1 MNTTWL
7 KIAFATALLL
17 TVSTVAAD
25 TDEYTL
31 TKYVV
36 DIEVG
41 ENNAFRITEHISA
54 NFKVPKHGIIREIP
68 LRNKVVRLDGT
79 KSYIRAKISDLRVDG
94 DIFTA
99 KNDFGSRVIQIG
111 NPDKT
116 VIGNRDYIITYLYD
130 IGRDRGEGYDE
141 FYFNIIGSEWDT
153 SIGGIAFTIT
163 MPKAF
168 DASRAGFSYGLLDAT
183 DSRNITWQADGN
195 TITGSYDGT
204 LREGEALTVRIELP
218 EGYFSVAADSFDFL
232 ANYPIIL
239 SAVFFIIVFGMWF
252 VYGRDEKTVDPME
265 FYPPEGMNSAE
276 VGFLYKGYA
285 NTDDAVSLLI
295 YLAEKGYIQIIETTD
310 KVLFTAVDNFKIKKL
325 RDYDG
330 DNPNE
335 RLFMYG
341 LFRPLSGI
349 IREEVTINDLKIGF
363 HLTIKEIVDNL
374 GAKTNRETIF
384 EKSSLNKSLPV
395 FLMMAVIFVTITLRP
410 VLDYHEPSML
420 VGALL
425 FPGVGFAFFLFM
437 LFSKKTQTII
447 VNGKPKT
454 SRKANIQFGVM
465 FGLFFGGMP
474 WAFIVLPALLVD
486 TAYWV
491 TYSFG
496 MICIVGMFIL
506 NRYMWK
512 RTELG
517 NKLLGRIRGFR
528 NFLVT
533 AEWHKLETLVMQNP
547 TYFYNI
553 LPFTYVLGV
562 SDKWIKKFETIA
574 VCAPGWY
581 VGKGTF
587 SMVSFGKFMDS
598 TMKSATKVMSP
609 PPSGRSGGGSSGRGS
624 GGGGGRSW

>member
-1 MNTTWL
+1 
-7 KIAFATALLL
+7 
-17 TVSTVAAD
+17 
-25 TDEYTL
+25 
-31 TKYVV
+31 
-36 DIEVG
+36 
-41 ENNAFRITEHISA
+41 
-54 NFKVPKHGIIREIP
+54 
-68 LRNKVVRLDGT
+68 
-79 KSYIRAKISDLRVDG
+79 
-94 DIFTA
+94 
-99 KNDFGSRVIQIG
+99 
-111 NPDKT
+111 
-116 VIGNRDYIITYLYD
+116 
-130 IGRDRGEGYDE
+130 
-141 FYFNIIGSEWDT
+141 
-153 SIGGIAFTIT
+153 
-163 MPKAF
+163 
-168 DASRAGFSYGLLDAT
+168 
-183 DSRNITWQADGN
+183 
-195 TITGSYDGT
+195 
-204 LREGEALTVRIELP
+204 
-218 EGYFSVAADSFDFL
+218 
-232 ANYPIIL
+232 
-239 SAVFFIIVFGMWF
+239 
-252 VYGRDEKTVDPME
+252 ME